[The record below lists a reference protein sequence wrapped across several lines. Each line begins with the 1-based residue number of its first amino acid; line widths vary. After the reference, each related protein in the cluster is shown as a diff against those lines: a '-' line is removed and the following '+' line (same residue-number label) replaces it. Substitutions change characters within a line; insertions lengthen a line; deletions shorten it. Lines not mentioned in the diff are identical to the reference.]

1 MNTPLFKI
9 YLNEIASFADDA
21 NDILYDRSGHITF
34 ERLRRLET
42 ITLHEDSTSGA
53 VSVIANDKKLSFKQF
68 LCEIAD
74 LRQFATKLI
83 AKHKKDELFY
93 VDPDAVYVS
102 INGRKECSAK
112 TALVSE
118 CSDEAF
124 GTKICFITADAG
136 HGKTVLLKDFEHEQA
151 KKFLAGEVDRL
162 FWHVDLHGR
171 TLVRLN
177 EVLMSELGEL
187 RINGLYYNSIITL
200 IKRGLIVLGI
210 DGFDELQAE
219 IGGDKALGSLSKLVQ
234 DLEGSGSIVAASRR
248 AFFNTQDYI
257 NNSRIRGSITDG
269 AECDFDEI
277 RIKNWGRKQCIEYL
291 SYFYSKTEATEQ
303 YNSIVGILSNGEMHP
318 IIARPFIFTKI
329 VNDAYKEKKYPVEII
344 QVGSYNAEG
353 IQNVLSAFV
362 RREVIK
368 WGEIDSTTGLPL
380 LTFEQHMQF
389 LSEVAK
395 EMWSEKRDWLS
406 VETIQFVLAVL
417 IDGWEIEEANKPH
430 VFEMSR
436 FHALLVVSD
445 KGDEFR
451 CFDHVEFKNYFLAFA
466 FYNELNDFG
475 CRAYQRFES
484 LLQASQLPDSV
495 AYYLSTFIPQNKKPL
510 LVERIIQ
517 QDKKDWKL
525 TYLKQNLGTIL
536 PFLLSEL
543 HNENVIEINKDLAFS
558 SLVFENKR
566 IENVRFSNCL
576 FSKISL
582 NHTVLKN
589 VVFANCTF
597 TDIRLFKN
605 AENSFT
611 NVTIDSS
618 CIVSQVTIVNVDTE
632 DEYSEYSP
640 NNIKGLVNKVGINYN
655 SEVAHEENIKRNEVF
670 RKQVKR
676 FLNKFI
682 KYSVQYEK
690 NFTEP
695 DYLNGISPD
704 LILEEII
711 PLLEKYKIIEEVD
724 NRNTSFLSSRAWILK
739 GYNIEDVFCGEED
752 PKSPLFQFWQEVY
765 HH

>member
-1 MNTPLFKI
+1 MNTPQFKL

-21 NDILYDRSGHITF
+21 NDVLYDHSGHITF
-34 ERLRRLET
+34 ERLRKVET
-42 ITLHEDSTSGA
+42 ITLQEDSATGA
-53 VSVIANDKKLSFKQF
+53 VSVIAGDKKLSFKQY
-68 LCEIAD
+68 LLEIAD
-74 LRQFATKLI
+74 LRQFASKLI
-83 AKHKKDELFY
+83 AKHKKDEFFY
-93 VDPDAVYVS
+93 VDPDALHVS
-102 INGRKECSAK
+102 ITGRKECSAK
-112 TALVSE
+112 TALIAE
-118 CSDEAF
+118 CRTPNF

-136 HGKTVLLKDFEHEQA
+136 HGKTILLREFEGEQA
-151 KKFLAGEVDRL
+151 KLFLEGKVDKL

-177 EVLMSELGEL
+177 EVLMSELGDL

-210 DGFDELQAE
+210 DGFDELSAE

-234 DLEGSGSIVAASRR
+234 DLEGTGTIVAASRR
-248 AFFNTQDYI
+248 AFFNTQDYV
-257 NNSRIRGSITDG
+257 NNSRIRGAIADG

-277 RIKNWGRKQCIEYL
+277 RIKNWSRKQCIEYL
-291 SYFYSKTEATEQ
+291 SYYYLVSDATEQ
-303 YNSIVGILSNGEMHP
+303 FNSIVSILSNGEKHP
-318 IIARPFIFTKI
+318 VIARPFIFTKI
-329 VNDAYKEKKYPVEII
+329 VDDAVKEKKNPVDII
-344 QVGSYNAEG
+344 QVGSYNADG

-368 WGEIDSTTGLPL
+368 WGEIDRTTGLPY
-380 LTFEQHMQF
+380 LTFDQHMQF
-389 LSEVAK
+389 LSEIAK

-406 VETIQFVLAVL
+406 VETIQFILAVL
-417 IDGWEIEEANKPH
+417 IDGWDIEEAKKPQI
-430 VFEMSR
+430 FEMSR

-451 CFDHVEFKNYFLAFA
+451 CFDHVEFKNYFLAFSL
-466 FYNELNDFG
+466 YNELNDF
-475 CRAYQRFES
+475 CDNAYQRFES

-495 AYYLSTFIPQNKKPL
+495 AYYFSTFIPQDKKL
-510 LVERIIQ
+510 LLIERIIRQ
-517 QDKKDWKL
+517 EKKDWKL

-543 HNENVIEINKDLAFS
+543 HNERIIEINKDLAFS

-566 IENVRFSNCL
+566 IENVKFINCL
-576 FSKISL
+576 FSRISL
-582 NHTVLKN
+582 NHTVLNN
-589 VVFANCTF
+589 VFFSNCSF
-597 TDIRLFKN
+597 TDFRLYKN

-618 CIVSQVTIVNVDTE
+618 CVVSQVTIVNVDLE

-640 NNIKGLVNKVGINYN
+640 NNIKSLVNKTGINYI
-655 SEVAHEENIKRNEVF
+655 SETIHDEIVKRNEVF

-695 DYLNGISPD
+695 DYLNGISPN
-704 LILEEII
+704 LILDEII
-711 PLLEKYKIIEEVD
+711 PLLKKYKIIEEVD
-724 NRNTSFLSSRAWILK
+724 NRYTAFLSSRAWILK

-752 PKSPLFQFWQEVY
+752 TKSPLYQFWQEVY
-765 HH
+765 AH